1 MDLKVA
7 NQQDCILQAQPPGCT
22 FVLPRN
28 LFFICFALSRASGK
42 GGSGRTVASI
52 GWGSPPTPVVG
63 APHPIQVAIS
73 PGSTFQMSA
82 GRMQGTG
89 FSLCESVSPLSP
101 HQDLGFLLSSPSWPS
116 QKEVIFRNTLKPHP
130 FKTNSWAQGIEFI
143 AWILLEEM
151 CIKKCLEDKQ
161 RDPLFPEHWILLG
174 LKAVIIPKFWG
185 L

>member
-1 MDLKVA
+1 MAGL
-7 NQQDCILQAQPPGCT
+7 LQALVELTAPH
-22 FVLPRN
+22 
-28 LFFICFALSRASGK
+28 
-42 GGSGRTVASI
+42 
-52 GWGSPPTPVVG
+52 PTLVVG
-63 APHPIQVAIS
+63 APHPTQVAIC